1 METLPALEAGKEY
14 TVTEVI
20 PNGANYTLDGEISI
34 EVSYQGGEKQT
45 SAGSF
50 HNPREKFTS
59 VTGITIRLT
68 NKAKPRKHRVYQV
81 WPRGQQVGRRC
92 IWYLYRSGMRYHSF
106 ATATSDAEGKVSF
119 ANIPV
124 GTYYVKEISAP
135 DHLPGK
141 RYNLLCRSDQRRN
154 RKDQ

>member
-1 METLPALEAGKEY
+1 MSDPYTVEFTGGDAPALEAGKEY

-50 HNPREKFTS
+50 TIPREKFTS

-68 NKAKPRKHRVYQV
+68 NKAN
-81 WPRGQQVGRRC
+81 RGNIEFTKYGQEDNKLAGAVFGIYTDPAC
-92 IWYLYRSGMRYHSF
+92 ATTAF
-106 ATATSDAEGKVSF
+106 ATATSDAEARFPLPTSR
-119 ANIPV
+119 
-124 GTYYVKEISAP
+124 SAP
-135 DHLPGK
+135 TM
-141 RYNLLCRSDQRRN
+141 
-154 RKDQ
+154 